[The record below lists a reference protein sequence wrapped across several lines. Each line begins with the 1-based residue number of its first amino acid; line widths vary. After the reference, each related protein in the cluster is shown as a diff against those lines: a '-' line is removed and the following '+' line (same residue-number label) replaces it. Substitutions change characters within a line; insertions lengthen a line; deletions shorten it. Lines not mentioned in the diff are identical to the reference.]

1 MENKFILIVL
11 LIIQFNIFIS
21 LNDEKI
27 ILENEK
33 GPIGNYTYE
42 LWKDFGQTTMTLK
55 GDGKFSCSWNNIG
68 NVLFRVGKRW
78 DSKQTYKEIGK
89 IKVNFEFNFI
99 SNNTA
104 RYGIYGWTQ
113 NPLIE
118 YYIIENSEGYLPSE
132 SKFGT
137 LSIDEGNYDMHRF
150 VLGSFD
156 SDQIIQL
163 WSIRNEKRN
172 KGTVS
177 VTEHFKT
184 WEKYGYKLGKLFE
197 VSLLVEGY
205 KGFGNANITKN
216 EIIIE

>member
-1 MENKFILIVL
+1 
-11 LIIQFNIFIS
+11 
-21 LNDEKI
+21 
-27 ILENEK
+27 
-33 GPIGNYTYE
+33 
-42 LWKDFGQTTMTLK
+42 
-55 GDGKFSCSWNNIG
+55 
-68 NVLFRVGKRW
+68 
-78 DSKQTYKEIGK
+78 
-89 IKVNFEFNFI
+89 
-99 SNNTA
+99 
-104 RYGIYGWTQ
+104 
-113 NPLIE
+113 
-118 YYIIENSEGYLPSE
+118 
-132 SKFGT
+132 
-137 LSIDEGNYDMHRF
+137 MHRT